1 MSKVYSQTAALAV
14 EADMSRQA
22 KLKSM
27 FEPVSFVNPSFVPES
42 LLFAEPQKILDSL
55 PSVSTI
61 LYI

>member
-55 PSVSTI
+55 PSVSAVLLI
-61 LYI
+61 